1 MVGILIILLL
11 GKVSPQIPIMF
22 RQVGE
27 SDDGDHPDSG
37 QDAAGRLSGWGRQ
50 ARQHSH
56 AEGEEEEVCLWQL
69 GNEVMRNYEILPF
82 STQFLST
89 LLLSSVI
96 WHFVSIITRIYI
108 YMLTLSFD
116 LLEK

>member
-1 MVGILIILLL
+1 
-11 GKVSPQIPIMF
+11 MF

-56 AEGEEEEVCLWQL
+56 TEGEEEEVCLWQL
-69 GNEVMRNYEILPF
+69 GNNVMRNYEIIPF
-82 STQFLST
+82 STQFLSAT
-89 LLLSSVI
+89 IEFCHLAFC
-96 WHFVSIITRIYI
+96 HSIITRI

-116 LLEK
+116 PLEK